1 MWRYVACA
9 FEHSYLTLD
18 TSQYSSFKKQ
28 DSSMYRVAWRKWGY
42 NAPLF
47 FIRLSS
53 RDPEEAQTY
62 LRGPSLS
69 LSCSWN
75 VVAVYLDC
83 PTVTSSRLDR
93 TLLQYGK
100 IWRMFL
106 ALYTIVMC
114 YEVLCGWPIRWTTYV
129 CIRLTTNSPPFDPEW
144 SAYLSR
150 RLERV

>member
-53 RDPEEAQTY
+53 RNTEEAQTY

-75 VVAVYLDC
+75 VVAIYLDC

-150 RLERV
+150 RLKRV